1 MAASIGASCLVA
13 AGMTG
18 LVGASLPRAHAAVAR
33 ALAAVQVFLIGV
45 ATTLLAIAMLR
56 VDGRYAEVADT
67 TSRLTPWP
75 YRLAGLWGGL
85 RGSMLFFTFL
95 LSVIALGVV
104 RGATAR
110 RAVAVFISAL
120 AIASAVVANPFALLR
135 VPAIDGGGLTP
146 VLRHPAMLIH
156 PPLLYTGLALLIGAA
171 FCRIDSDSAPRA
183 PLVAGAAVMCVALA
197 LGSWWA
203 SAELGWVGLWAWDPI
218 ENAGLVPLL
227 LAIAAIH
234 GGPAHSPRRLTTA
247 LVLLAGWTA
256 FAGTVLTRSGAALS
270 VHAFADA
277 QRLGRVLSA
286 ITLVL
291 LFGGVSVVLRAQ
303 LELELERE
311 PSGATARRPVAAV
324 ALGLLCVAA
333 VVISAGTIGPLVREV
348 LGGEQSVVQG
358 TFFARWTA
366 PIAVVALFAL
376 AFAGRASPRSRRRLL
391 VGEGTALAV
400 AAAAFPIWRSPWVC
414 LVSGLAVWSI
424 VVPAGRLRAPVAIAH
439 LGLALTIAG
448 AVLSGAGGSVTA
460 PLRPG
465 QVVTIEGWSVGF
477 DRLETVRL
485 ADRDRVIARTSV
497 LHDGS
502 PLAVLHPSLDRWNGT
517 TASLAESATTSW
529 RGVDLQLVLRTIRR
543 DAGAPAGAV
552 VLEVHVRRLIRLA
565 WWGPVLM
572 AAGLVWTELAR
583 RRRRRSALPVI
594 QTTDAVIQNA
604 AS

>member
-1 MAASIGASCLVA
+1 MAASIGAICLVA
-13 AGMTG
+13 AGTTG
-18 LVGASLPRAHAAVAR
+18 LVGASLPRAQAAIAQ
-33 ALAAVQVFLIGV
+33 ALEVVQVALIAV

-85 RGSMLFFTFL
+85 RGSMLFFTFV
-95 LSVIALGVV
+95 LSVAAVVVV
-104 RGATAR
+104 RGAMAR
-110 RAVAVFISAL
+110 RTVTVFISAL
-120 AIASAVVANPFALLR
+120 TIVSVVVANPFALLR

-156 PPLLYTGLALLIGAA
+156 PPLLYTGLALLIAAA
-171 FCRIDSDSAPRA
+171 FCRIDVASAQSGPTA
-183 PLVAGAAVMCVALA
+183 LVAGAAVLSVALA

-227 LAIAAIH
+227 LAIAAVH
-234 GGPAHSPRRLTTA
+234 AGPARSPRRLTTA
-247 LVLLAGWTA
+247 LVLVAGWTA

-277 QRLGRVLSA
+277 QRLGRVLGA

-291 LFGGVSVVLRAQ
+291 LLGGASVVMRVPA
-303 LELELERE
+303 E
-311 PSGATARRPVAAV
+311 PDAAAVRRPAVAAV
-324 ALGLLCVAA
+324 AMGLLGLAA
-333 VVISAGTIGPLVREV
+333 VVVTAGTVGPLVREAF
-348 LGGEQSVVQG
+348 GGEQSVVQG

-366 PIAVVALFAL
+366 PIAVVALGAL
-376 AFAGRASPRSRRRLL
+376 AFAGRASPGSRRRLL
-391 VGEGTALAV
+391 VGEGTAFS
-400 AAAAFPIWRSPWVC
+400 AATVAFPIWRSAWVC
-414 LVSGLAVWSI
+414 LVLGLAVWSM
-424 VVPAGRLRAPVAIAH
+424 VVPAGRLRAPVALAH

-465 QVVTIEGWSVGF
+465 QVVEIEGWSVRF

-485 ADRDRVIARTSV
+485 ADRERVIARTSV

-502 PLAVLHPSLDRWNGT
+502 PLAALHPSLDRWNGT

-529 RGVDLQLVLRTIRR
+529 RGVDLQLVLRTVRR
-543 DAGAPAGAV
+543 DANAPAGAV
-552 VLEVHVRRLIRLA
+552 VLDVHVRPLIRLA

-572 AAGLVWTELAR
+572 AAGLLWTAWAR
-583 RRRRRSALPVI
+583 RRARRSAPPVI
-594 QTTDAVIQNA
+594 QTA
-604 AS
+604 AG

>member
-1 MAASIGASCLVA
+1 MAASIGAICLVA
-13 AGMTG
+13 AGTTG
-18 LVGASLPRAHAAVAR
+18 LVGASLPRAQAAIAR
-33 ALAAVQVFLIGV
+33 ALEVVQVALIAV

-85 RGSMLFFTFL
+85 RGSMLFFTFV
-95 LSVIALGVV
+95 LSVAAVVVV
-104 RGATAR
+104 RGAMAR
-110 RAVAVFISAL
+110 RTVTVFISAL
-120 AIASAVVANPFALLR
+120 TIVSVVVANPFALLR

-156 PPLLYTGLALLIGAA
+156 PPLLYTGLALLIAAA
-171 FCRIDSDSAPRA
+171 FCRIDVASAQSGPTA
-183 PLVAGAAVMCVALA
+183 LVAGAAVLSVALA

-227 LAIAAIH
+227 LAIAAVH
-234 GGPAHSPRRLTTA
+234 AGPARSPRRLTTA
-247 LVLLAGWTA
+247 LVLVAGWTA

-277 QRLGRVLSA
+277 QRLGRVLGA
-286 ITLVL
+286 IALVL
-291 LFGGVSVVLRAQ
+291 LLGGASVVMRVPA
-303 LELELERE
+303 E
-311 PSGATARRPVAAV
+311 PDAAAVRRPAVAAV
-324 ALGLLCVAA
+324 AMGLLGLAA
-333 VVISAGTIGPLVREV
+333 LVVTAGTVGPLVREAF
-348 LGGEQSVVQG
+348 GGEQSVVQG

-366 PIAVVALFAL
+366 PIAVVALGAL
-376 AFAGRASPRSRRRLL
+376 AFAGRASPGSRRRLL
-391 VGEGTALAV
+391 VGEGTAFS
-400 AAAAFPIWRSPWVC
+400 AATVAFPIWRSAWVC
-414 LVSGLAVWSI
+414 LVLGLAVWSM
-424 VVPAGRLRAPVAIAH
+424 VVPAGRLRAPVALAH

-465 QVVTIEGWSVGF
+465 QVVEIEGWSVRF

-485 ADRDRVIARTSV
+485 ADRERVIARTSV

-502 PLAVLHPSLDRWNGT
+502 PLAALHPSLDRWNGT

-529 RGVDLQLVLRTIRR
+529 RGVDLQLVLRTVRR
-543 DAGAPAGAV
+543 DANAPAGAV
-552 VLEVHVRRLIRLA
+552 VLDVHVRPLIRLA

-572 AAGLVWTELAR
+572 AAGLLWTAWAR
-583 RRRRRSALPVI
+583 RCARRSAPPVI
-594 QTTDAVIQNA
+594 QTA
-604 AS
+604 AG

>member
-1 MAASIGASCLVA
+1 MAASIGAICLVA
-13 AGMTG
+13 AGTTG
-18 LVGASLPRAHAAVAR
+18 LVGASLPRAQAAIAR
-33 ALAAVQVFLIGV
+33 ALEVVQVALIAV

-85 RGSMLFFTFL
+85 RGSMLFFTFV
-95 LSVIALGVV
+95 LSVAAVVVV
-104 RGATAR
+104 RGAMAR
-110 RAVAVFISAL
+110 RTVTVFISAL
-120 AIASAVVANPFALLR
+120 TIVSVVVANPFALLR

-156 PPLLYTGLALLIGAA
+156 PPLLYTGLALLIAAA
-171 FCRIDSDSAPRA
+171 FCRIDVASAQSGPTA
-183 PLVAGAAVMCVALA
+183 LVAGAAVLSVALA

-227 LAIAAIH
+227 LAIAAVH
-234 GGPAHSPRRLTTA
+234 AGPARSPRRLTTA
-247 LVLLAGWTA
+247 LVLVAGWTA

-277 QRLGRVLSA
+277 QRLGRVLGA

-291 LFGGVSVVLRAQ
+291 LLGGASVVMRVPA
-303 LELELERE
+303 E
-311 PSGATARRPVAAV
+311 PDAAAVRRPAVAAV
-324 ALGLLCVAA
+324 AMGLLGLAA
-333 VVISAGTIGPLVREV
+333 VVVTAGTVGPLVREAF
-348 LGGEQSVVQG
+348 GGEQSVVQG

-366 PIAVVALFAL
+366 PIAVVALGAL
-376 AFAGRASPRSRRRLL
+376 AFAGRASPGSRRRLL
-391 VGEGTALAV
+391 VGEGTAFS
-400 AAAAFPIWRSPWVC
+400 AATVAFPIWRSAWVC
-414 LVSGLAVWSI
+414 LVLGLAVWSM
-424 VVPAGRLRAPVAIAH
+424 VVPAGRLRAPVALAH

-465 QVVTIEGWSVGF
+465 QVVEIEGWSVRF

-485 ADRDRVIARTSV
+485 ADRERVIARTSV

-502 PLAVLHPSLDRWNGT
+502 PLAALHPSLDRWNGT

-529 RGVDLQLVLRTIRR
+529 RGVDLQLVLRTVRR
-543 DAGAPAGAV
+543 DANAPAGAV
-552 VLEVHVRRLIRLA
+552 VLDVHVRPLIRLA

-572 AAGLVWTELAR
+572 AAGLLWTAWAR
-583 RRRRRSALPVI
+583 RRARRSAPPVI
-594 QTTDAVIQNA
+594 QTA
-604 AS
+604 AG